1 MKDLIKKQDE
11 EFEMMRQSNG
21 VLYAN
26 EKEEI
31 INFIS
36 KVRKETAEYVANK
49 MTGDIMPNPTQLG
62 KGWNDRIR
70 KENRIKQQILKEL

>member
-36 KVRKETAEYVANK
+36 KVRKETALFYEK
-49 MTGDIMPNPTQLG
+49 
-62 KGWNDRIR
+62 RIR
-70 KENRIKQQILKEL
+70 ELEKELNNKF